1 MPDIIDD
8 TTVAL
13 FETFKQLGVAH
24 TRGTTA
30 AGDPTVGTGISK
42 KPTLW
47 TRVAA
52 VIAGI
57 VPGVLSGT
65 CAAEQLDI
73 TRCYSGTVTMIDNS
87 KGIMPALV
95 WEDSGIIMS
104 NSANKMLNGA
114 VINEAGVQRGLGPE
128 RTGYGL
134 LKIMDN
140 DGDTIIVGGP
150 YTGFSGTWDLLEG
163 TGK

>member
-1 MPDIIDD
+1 
-8 TTVAL
+8 
-13 FETFKQLGVAH
+13 
-24 TRGTTA
+24 
-30 AGDPTVGTGISK
+30 
-42 KPTLW
+42 
-47 TRVAA
+47 
-52 VIAGI
+52 
-57 VPGVLSGT
+57 
-65 CAAEQLDI
+65 
-73 TRCYSGTVTMIDNS
+73 MIDNS

-163 TGK
+163 TGKWKGVKGSLQSERTLANEPSRPAKPGTYQSCRP